1 MLDDEILGAAFH
13 ETGDSFAVPVRGAAD
28 ILQRIEGGDDRG
40 AGRGQALA
48 DPPDSSDAAGPADP
62 ADAADAAGRGD
73 AAPTIRSWKGVVRSH
88 RVLSVA
94 ASVLLLLALAGG
106 AVLWGNSTPA
116 NRTANRTAAHTAA
129 GTPAG
134 TNAATNP
141 PVRAPSKAAHAGS
154 PTFSPASPA
163 TGAVSGNS
171 AAAAP
176 PASSTSGTSG
186 ATSGKPSTTT
196 PALPAGEVG
205 QSARIEQTGSLDLTV
220 AKGSLSATMGK
231 LSSLAAEYDGFVANL
246 QTQSGGTGGGPP
258 SGTITLQIPVAS
270 FSAALAGAQSLGK
283 ASQLST
289 KATDVTG
296 QYVDLQ
302 DQITALEAS
311 RQQYLT
317 IMTRASSI
325 GDVLAVQAQL
335 DSLQSQIQ
343 QLQGQLQVLSSETA
357 YSTLTVTARE
367 AGPVHHPP
375 VPVRSSSLA
384 KAWHDSVHGF
394 IVGMEGLVRIAGPVL
409 FVLLCVG
416 ALVIGGRLS
425 WRRLQRHNL

>member
-1 MLDDEILGAAFH
+1 MTTTTRPTRA
-13 ETGDSFAVPVRGAAD
+13 T
-28 ILQRIEGGDDRG
+28 
-40 AGRGQALA
+40 
-48 DPPDSSDAAGPADP
+48 PPDPGHPTDPGEAAS
-62 ADAADAAGRGD
+62 
-73 AAPTIRSWKGVVRSH
+73 TIRSWKGAVRSH
-88 RVLSVA
+88 RLLSVA
-94 ASVLLLLALAGG
+94 ASVILLLALAGG
-106 AVLWGNSTPA
+106 AVVWGNSTPA
-116 NRTANRTAAHTAA
+116 PRTAA
-129 GTPAG
+129 GTAAG
-134 TNAATNP
+134 TKAATNP
-141 PVRAPSKAAHAGS
+141 PVRAPSKEAHAGS
-154 PTFSPASPA
+154 PTFSLPSSA
-163 TGAVSGNS
+163 TRGVSGNS

-176 PASSTSGTSG
+176 SASSTPAQGTG
-186 ATSGKPSTTT
+186 STGSTGSTT
-196 PALPAGEVG
+196 PALPPGEVG

-220 AKGSLSATMGK
+220 AKGSLSETMGK
-231 LSSLAAEYDGFVANL
+231 LSSLAAEYGGFVANL

-270 FSAALAGAQSLGK
+270 FSAALADAQSLGK

-302 DQITALEAS
+302 DQITSLEAS

-335 DSLQSQIQ
+335 NSLQSQIQ

-357 YSTLTVTARE
+357 YSTLTVTVSE

-409 FVLLCVG
+409 FVLLCLGV
-416 ALVIGGRLS
+416 LVIGGRLT